1 MPHHHHPIFVGL
13 SLLVAVFGS
22 WTALD
27 LFGRVRSHIGRAQ
40 QASERMSVRNPT
52 RQLLREMAVALVAQA
67 RLVADLSERV
77 EDKPR
82 IVLP

>member
-1 MPHHHHPIFVGL
+1 MTSVSSATEPSATDNAP
-13 SLLVAVFGS
+13 
-22 WTALD
+22 
-27 LFGRVRSHIGRAQ
+27 VRSHLEDLIGRAQ